1 MIVTPE
7 DSRWPG
13 PWPGLAAVAAHG
25 PGFLAGWTGDR
36 GELATILGTTA
47 LSDPRTVA
55 VVAGQQPAV
64 GGGPLYTLVK
74 CATACAVAR
83 RLTAA
88 GQPAAAVFWCASE
101 DHDLGEAGHADLV
114 DRSGI
119 IRRVNADLGPGRAA
133 LRHRP
138 AISGWAE
145 VLSALAALP
154 GTALGATFIR
164 EQQPHADEGFGAWLC
179 RFLRAIFPGLVAVEG
194 HRLRGQWV
202 EQARRLTT
210 AWPAAA
216 LASLR
221 EQRLA
226 EGAADAFG
234 ELPRPTWF
242 ADRPSGRTALEPS
255 ATLALIDSAPDQLS
269 PSAAIRPILQ
279 QAALPTLVFV
289 AGPGELAYHRFLA
302 PLYSAAGVPPPI
314 ILPRPS
320 ATLIPAWYRR
330 ACSAWGTTPTRID
343 AGFLPNDP
351 PVEEPALG
359 FLDQAIAHLQGAE
372 PIRAGAARR
381 LGRERE
387 RLAAGLARRARRAAE
402 RPAPA
407 TLARWLKPRDGTRQ
421 DRIMSVIQAIWQ
433 HGPGLGRVLIEAVDG
448 AEPGEHRLVNV

>member
-1 MIVTPE
+1 MIVTSE
-7 DSRWPG
+7 DSRWPE

-36 GELATILGTTA
+36 RALATILGAAA

-74 CATACAVAR
+74 CATACAIAR

-101 DHDLGEAGHADLV
+101 DHDLGEASHADLV
-114 DRSGI
+114 DRSGS
-119 IRRVNADLGPGRAA
+119 IRRVTADLGSGRAA

-138 AISGWAE
+138 ASSGWAE
-145 VLSALAALP
+145 VLSALAELP
-154 GTALGATFIR
+154 GTALGAAFIR

-179 RFLRAIFPGLVAVEG
+179 RYLRAIFPGLAVVEG

-216 LASLR
+216 LAALR

-234 ELPRPTWF
+234 ALPQPTWF
-242 ADRPSGRTALEPS
+242 ADRPSGRTALEP
-255 ATLALIDSAPDQLS
+255 AAALALIDSAPEQLS

-320 ATLIPAWYRR
+320 VTLIPAWYRR
-330 ACSAWGTTPTRID
+330 ACAAWETTPAAIAAD
-343 AGFLPNDP
+343 ILPSDP
-351 PVEEPALG
+351 PVDEPALG
-359 FLDQAIAHLQGAE
+359 LLDQAIAKLSGAE
-372 PIRAGAARR
+372 PFRAGAARR

-387 RLAAGLARRARRAAE
+387 RLAFGFARLARRAAE

-407 TLARWLKPRDGTRQ
+407 TLSRWLKPRDRTRQ
-421 DRIMSVIQAIWQ
+421 DRVMSVLQAVWQ
-433 HGPGLGRVLIEAVDG
+433 HGPGLGRILIEAVDG
-448 AEPGEHRLVNV
+448 AEPGEHRLVNI

>member
-1 MIVTPE
+1 MSEAI
-7 DSRWPG
+7 
-13 PWPGLAAVAAHG
+13 
-25 PGFLAGWTGDR
+25 
-36 GELATILGTTA
+36 GESA
-47 LSDPRTVA
+47 LSDPRSVA

-83 RLTAA
+83 QLTAA

-114 DRSGI
+114 DRSGN
-119 IRRVNADLGPGRAA
+119 IRRITADLGAGRAA
-133 LRHRP
+133 LRYRP
-138 AISGWAE
+138 AVSGWTE
-145 VLSALAALP
+145 VLGGLESLP
-154 GTALGATFIR
+154 GTALGASFIR

-179 RFLRAIFPGLVAVEG
+179 RFLRAMFPGLVAVEG
-194 HRLRGQWV
+194 HRLRRRWV

-216 LASLR
+216 LAALR

-234 ELPRPTWF
+234 ALPRPTWF
-242 ADRPSGRTALEPS
+242 ADRPSGRTALDPAGALEL
-255 ATLALIDSAPDQLS
+255 LANDPDQLS

-279 QAALPTLVFV
+279 QAALPALVFI

-302 PLYSAAGVPPPI
+302 PLYAAAGVPPPI

-320 ATLIPAWYRR
+320 VTLIPAWYRR
-330 ACSAWGTTPTRID
+330 ACAAWATTPAAI
-343 AGFLPNDP
+343 AEGLLPADP
-351 PVEEPALG
+351 PVDEPALG
-359 FLDQAIAHLQGAE
+359 LLDRVIANLQGSE

-387 RLAAGLARRARRAAE
+387 RLAVGFARLARRAAD

-407 TLARWLKPRDGTRQ
+407 TLARWLKPRERTRQ
-421 DRIMSVIQAIWQ
+421 DRVMSLIQAVWQ